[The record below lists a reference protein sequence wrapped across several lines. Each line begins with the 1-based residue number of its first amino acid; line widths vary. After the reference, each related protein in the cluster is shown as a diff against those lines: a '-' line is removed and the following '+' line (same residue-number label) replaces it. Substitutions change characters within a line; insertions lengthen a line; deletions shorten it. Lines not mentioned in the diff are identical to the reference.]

1 MKKLVALIYNEGL
14 HPQLSNFSCSVLA
27 GVTKA
32 VSKLPLKAVSKL
44 TLKAVTTLLND

>member
-14 HPQLSNFSCSVLA
+14 HPQLSNVSCSLLA

-32 VSKLPLKAVSKL
+32 VSKLPLKAV
-44 TLKAVTTLLND
+44 TTLLND